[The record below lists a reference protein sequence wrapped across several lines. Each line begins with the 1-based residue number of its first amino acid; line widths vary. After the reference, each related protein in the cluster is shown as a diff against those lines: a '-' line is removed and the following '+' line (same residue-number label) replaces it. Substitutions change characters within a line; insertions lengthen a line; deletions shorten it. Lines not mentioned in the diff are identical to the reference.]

1 MNCHQS
7 SLYYC
12 LDFTPHPCPS
22 FDCEMSSRSSPCDQE
37 LRWSHHR
44 WRAQSHH
51 SSVPSPPGPGFGVA
65 AGGWCEGSREES
77 CRGRRD
83 GVTRKPSV
91 CILEHGRAGGTHRPG
106 SDLPSPRLPAAQ
118 LPSAAC
124 SAQAEP
130 DTHTHTPHLTPL
142 GEGRGAGA
150 EILPE
155 RERK

>member
-7 SLYYC
+7 SSYYC
-12 LDFTPHPCPS
+12 LDFTLHPCPS
-22 FDCEMSSRSSPCDQE
+22 FDCEMSSRSSPCNQE
-37 LRWSHHR
+37 PLVPDGAITGGGLRATTS
-44 WRAQSHH
+44 
-51 SSVPSPPGPGFGVA
+51 PGFGVA
-65 AGGWCEGSREES
+65 VGGWCEGSREES

-91 CILEHGRAGGTHRPG
+91 CIPEHGRAGGTHRPG
-106 SDLPSPRLPAAQ
+106 SDLPSPRLPAAR

-130 DTHTHTPHLTPL
+130 DTGTHTPHLTPL